1 MAPSVLSGPVPL
13 GGLCLHLASHSLPQF
28 TGISLGNLGFA
39 LAVLVF
45 LAVMVATG
53 CSWADSLDIQK
64 ISLILYP
71 PLCVDACVDGAFW
84 EECLGMR
91 AEQPWAALVPPT
103 PPGEQ

>member
-53 CSWADSLDIQK
+53 CSGADSLDVQK
-64 ISLILYP
+64 ISQVLLLYP
-71 PLCVDACVDGAFW
+71 PLCVDACVHGAFGKSAW
-84 EECLGMR
+84 ER
-91 AEQPWAALVPPT
+91 EQSSH
-103 PPGEQ
+103 GQH